1 MHRLRALLLLVI
13 LVWQSV
19 AMLGPVT
26 VAQRADGLAHMAVH
40 LQEASHHHHA
50 DETLHLDGG
59 NDAVPH
65 FHADSGSSPTG
76 LLTSSGAAV
85 MHLKPTLPLEGSPL
99 IWHAPTLE
107 GPLRPPMPRA

>member
-1 MHRLRALLLLVI
+1 MLLAV

-26 VAQRADGLAHMAVH
+26 VAQRADGLAHMTVH

-50 DETLHLDGG
+50 DQALHLDDDA
-59 NDAVPH
+59 DAVPH
-65 FHADSGSSPTG
+65 FHADAGSSPTG
-76 LLTSSGAAV
+76 LLTSSAAAV
-85 MHLKPTLPLEGSPL
+85 MHLRPTPPLERSPL